1 MKGKYVRKLDQK
13 GRMIIPTEWKIKDE
27 VVVMY
32 QNGYLVVMEEDVWQ
46 DMYGIK
52 NYEILDEAERK
63 KERELYSRCYQR
75 KIDKGRRLRIG
86 LLEDIKNNTV
96 EVIGMGNL
104 FEIHFPTR

>member
-32 QNGYLVVMEEDVWQ
+32 QNGYLVVMEEDAWQ

-75 KIDKGRRLRIG
+75 KIDKSRRLRIG
-86 LLEDIKNNTV
+86 LLEDIKDNTV

>member
-27 VVVMY
+27 VVVMH
-32 QNGYLVVMEEDVWQ
+32 QNGYLTVMEEDVWQ

-52 NYEILDEAERK
+52 NYEILDEVERK

-75 KIDKGRRLRIG
+75 KIDKSRRLRIG
-86 LLEDIKNNTV
+86 LLEDIKDNTV
-96 EVIGMGNL
+96 EVIGMGHL
-104 FEIHFPTR
+104 FEIHFQTR